1 MTDSLGEPVA
11 PRNLRFTVWYAV
23 IGAVAVLTVLVG
35 IVIYA
40 IREER
45 ASTGCG
51 FTPPGREE
59 LPASGWRA
67 DGEWWPPGFVCV
79 YTDDRGR
86 VVGRR
91 RP

>member
-1 MTDSLGEPVA
+1 VTDYLDEPVA
-11 PRNLRFTVWYAV
+11 PRASRVRYAV
-23 IGAVAVLTVLVG
+23 IAAIAIFTVLFG

-51 FTPPGREE
+51 LTPPGREE
-59 LPASGWRA
+59 LTGSGWRA
-67 DGEWWPPGFVCV
+67 DWEWWPPGFVCV
-79 YTDDRGR
+79 YTDDQGR